1 MKVFIDRPVAT
12 AMAFLALLATGV
24 YSFLNTPIELAPKE
38 SYPMVDVVTSWYGV
52 PPEVVQTQVTAP
64 LEEACST
71 VKGIVKMT
79 STSQIGLSRI
89 TLEFDPKTD
98 MEFATLALREE
109 MTKARTLMPPRVRP
123 IVQPY
128 IPEDFRVRPFLEYT
142 VSGDYG
148 LQELQEL
155 VKEKVEIGLGSVRGV
170 SGVEVAGGSEP
181 EIRVVLDKG
190 KVKAYGLHPYTVNAA
205 IGARL
210 GTYPTGRVRKGN
222 QEFLFKFADRIDS
235 LAELEETVVAYSGQN
250 PILVKDI
257 ASVEVTYADIR
268 TIHRING
275 QPTVSLTVSKER
287 GANTLRVAGDVKR
300 KLEDVKGDLPPSLV
314 FKGVDDESEEIRKN
328 LNDLALLAGLITI
341 IVFAMVFIVLR
352 RVKPSLLILSS
363 IAFSIVITF
372 NLIYAFKISLN
383 MLTLGAL
390 ALGFGMF
397 VDNSIVVFENILRL
411 RERGMEPREA
421 AIQGPRE
428 VFVAVLASTLTT
440 MAVFF
445 SFPFF
450 QGKLKIYYLP
460 LAIVIASA
468 MAASLLVSFSL
479 IPALSPRLIKKRK
492 TSGAEEKKSPRF
504 EKVLGVL
511 MRHPVEVLLVVAALL
526 FGAYKWF
533 RAEVTIGRWYPWY
546 SKEYL
551 YVRVGMPPGTDI
563 ARTDETIRAF
573 EDKVVAQD
581 YAKEMNV
588 RIQSE
593 TAQAII
599 GFPPD
604 IEKSYRPYALKEELI
619 QLATQF
625 AGIDISVSGF
635 DPQWYSSS
643 MGAGTYYSSRIK
655 FFGYNLKKL
664 KEITA
669 DLEKTLRRNPRIKEV
684 RTVSS
689 RYGWWRGD
697 TFEDILK
704 IDKAALRRYD
714 IDPAYLYFHLQ
725 TMIQGEFGSPARIR
739 MGGKD
744 ITVTV
749 KFPEASTLDMRGL
762 REALIQTR
770 AGEYLRLGEIASFD
784 EVPIAGS
791 IDRENQ
797 QFQQTIMWEFRGP
810 SKAEERYRK
819 AIFASLH
826 LPPGFSATLD
836 EQWFVTEEE
845 QKQINFAIAVA
856 LVIIFMILAALYE
869 SFILPFFIMLAV
881 PLSLIGVFVAFVV
894 AKAPFDPTAYIGVIL
909 LSGIVV
915 NNAIL
920 LVDHINL
927 RRKQGLALLEAVV
940 RGTKDR
946 VRPIF
951 MTTATTVLGMLPL
964 LLISSGTNKR
974 QIWSSLALCTV
985 GGLTTSTLLMLF
997 VIPVL
1002 YYHGDKLNA
1011 WGAEKAREARGLF
1024 GAKKPSDATP
1034 AWEETHPG
1042 DHQGAESSKRPSEV
1056 RRSGS

>member
-1 MKVFIDRPVAT
+1 MGGAEEGVKFFIDRPVAT
-12 AMAFLALLATGV
+12 AMIFLALLAMGV

-38 SYPMVDVVTSWYGV
+38 SFPMLDVVTSWYGV

-64 LEEACST
+64 LEEACAT
-71 VKGIVKMT
+71 VKGVVKMT

-98 MEFATLALREE
+98 MEFAALALREE
-109 MTKARTLMPPRVRP
+109 LSKTRTVLPPLVRP
-123 IVQPY
+123 LLQPY
-128 IPEDFRVRPFLEYT
+128 IPEDFRVRPFLQYT

-155 VKEKVEIGLGSVRGV
+155 VKEKLEIGLGAVRGV

-181 EIRVVLDKG
+181 EIRVVIDKARL
-190 KVKAYGLHPYTVNAA
+190 KTLGLHPYTVNAA

-235 LAELEETVVAYSGQN
+235 ISELERTVVAYSGQN
-250 PILVKDI
+250 PILVQDV
-257 ASVEVTYADIR
+257 ATVEITYADIR

-275 QPTVSLTVSKER
+275 QPTVNLTVLKER
-287 GANTLRVAGDVKR
+287 GANTLRIARDVKD
-300 KLEDVKGDLPPSLV
+300 KLEEVKRELPPDLV
-314 FKGVDDESEEIRKN
+314 FKSVDDESEEIRKN
-328 LNDLALLAGLITI
+328 LNDLYLLAGLITA
-341 IVFAMVFIVLR
+341 IVFVMVFVVLR
-352 RVKPSLLILSS
+352 RLRPSLLILSS

-411 RERGMEPREA
+411 RERGLAPREA

-428 VFVAVLASTLTT
+428 VFVAVLASTATT

-460 LAIVIASA
+460 LAIVITSA
-468 MAASLLVSFSL
+468 LAASLLVSFSL
-479 IPALSPRLIKKRK
+479 IPALSPRLIGKRR
-492 TSGAEEKKSPRF
+492 TGVSGERRSPRF
-504 EKVLGVL
+504 EKALAFL
-511 MRHPVEVLLVVAALL
+511 LRHPVEVLLIVAALL
-526 FGAYKWF
+526 FGAYRWF

-573 EDKVVAQD
+573 EDKVMAQD
-581 YAKEMNV
+581 YEKEMNV
-588 RIQSE
+588 RIVAE
-593 TAQAII
+593 NAQAII
-599 GFPPD
+599 GFPPG

-689 RYGWWRGD
+689 RFGWWRGD
-697 TFEDILK
+697 TVEDILK
-704 IDKAALRRYD
+704 IDKSVLRRYD

-725 TMIQGEFGSPARIR
+725 SMIQGNFGTPARIR
-739 MGGKD
+739 TAGKD
-744 ITVTV
+744 ITVSV
-749 KFPEASTLDMRGL
+749 KFPEASTLDIRGL

-770 AGEYLRLGEIASFD
+770 GGEYLRLGEIAAFD

-819 AIFASLH
+819 AVFASLH
-826 LPPGFSATLD
+826 LQPGFSATLD
-836 EQWFVTEEE
+836 ETWYVTEEE

-869 SFILPFFIMLAV
+869 SFITPFFVLLAV
-881 PLSLIGVFVAFVV
+881 PLALIGVFVAFVV
-894 AKAPFDPTAYIGVIL
+894 AGAPFDPTAYIGVIL
-909 LSGIVV
+909 LAGIVV

-927 RRKQGLALLEAVV
+927 RRKQGLGLLEAVV

-951 MTTATTVLGMLPL
+951 MTTATTVFGMLPL
-964 LLISSGTNKR
+964 LLIGAEANKR

-985 GGLTTSTLLMLF
+985 GGLTSSTLFILI

-1002 YYHGDKLNA
+1002 YYHGDGLRA
-1011 WGAEKAREARGLF
+1011 WGAEKAREAREVF
-1024 GAKKPSDATP
+1024 GRGQK
-1034 AWEETHPG
+1034 
-1042 DHQGAESSKRPSEV
+1042 
-1056 RRSGS
+1056 

>member
-1 MKVFIDRPVAT
+1 MKALIDRPVAT
-12 AMAFLALLATGV
+12 AMVFLALLATGV

-38 SYPMVDVVTSWYGV
+38 TFPSLDIVTSWYGV

-64 LEEACST
+64 LEEACAT
-71 VKGIVKMT
+71 VKGITKMT
-79 STSQIGLSRI
+79 STSEIGQSRI

-109 MTKARTLMPPRVRP
+109 LAKTRPLLPARVRP
-123 IVQPY
+123 YVQPY
-128 IPEDFRVRPFLEYT
+128 VPEDFRVRPFLSYT
-142 VSGDYG
+142 VSGPFV

-155 VKEKVEIGLGSVRGV
+155 VKEKLEIGLGAVRGV

-181 EIRVVLDKG
+181 EIRVTLDEDRI
-190 KVKAYGLHPYTVNAA
+190 KALGLHPYTINAA

-210 GTYPTGRVRKGN
+210 GTYPTGRVRRGN

-235 LAELEETVVAYSGQN
+235 LDELRETIVAHTGSN
-250 PILVKDI
+250 PILVRDVAK
-257 ASVEVTYADIR
+257 VEVTYAEIR

-287 GANTLRVAGDVKR
+287 GANTLRVAADVKR
-300 KLEDVKGDLPPSLV
+300 KLEAVKAELPPDLV
-314 FKGVDDESEEIRKN
+314 FKQVDDESDEIRKN
-328 LNDLALLAGLITI
+328 LDDLYLLAALITV
-341 IVFAMVFIVLR
+341 IVFVMIYVVLR
-352 RVKPSLLILSS
+352 RMTPSLLILSS

-372 NLIYAFKISLN
+372 NLIYAFGISLN

-397 VDNSIVVFENILRL
+397 VDNSIVVFENTLRL
-411 RERGMEPREA
+411 RESGMDPRQA
-421 AIQGPRE
+421 AIQGPKE
-428 VFVAVLASTLTT
+428 VFIAVLASTLTV

-460 LAIVIASA
+460 LAIVIGSA
-468 MAASLLVSFSL
+468 MAASLLVSFTL
-479 IPALSPRLIKKRK
+479 IPALSPRLLERRK
-492 TSGAEEKKSPRF
+492 APAGPAAGPGRRGRF
-504 EKVLGVL
+504 DRVLEAL
-511 MRHPVEVLLVVAALL
+511 IRHPVEILLVVAALL
-526 FGAYKWF
+526 FGSYKWF
-533 RAEVTIGRWYPWY
+533 RSEVTLGRWYSWY

-573 EDKVVAQD
+573 EEKVMALD
-581 YAKEMNV
+581 YEKEMNV
-588 RIQSE
+588 RIVPE
-593 TAQAII
+593 NAQAII
-599 GFPPD
+599 GFPPE
-604 IEKSYRPYALKEELI
+604 IERSYRPYALKEELI

-635 DPQWYSSS
+635 DPQYYASS

-655 FFGYNLKKL
+655 FFGYNLRKL

-689 RYGWWRGD
+689 RFGWWRGD
-697 TFEDILK
+697 TVEDILK
-704 IDKAALRRYD
+704 IDKAALKSYNV
-714 IDPAYLYFHLQ
+714 DPAYLYFALQ
-725 TMIQGEFGSPARIR
+725 TMIQGTFGQPARIR
-739 MGGKD
+739 TEGKD
-744 ITVTV
+744 IAVSV
-749 KFPEASTLDMRGL
+749 KSPDAATLDMRGL
-762 REALIQTR
+762 SESLIQTR
-770 AGEYLRLGEIASFD
+770 GGEYLRLGEVASFI
-784 EVPIAGS
+784 ESPIPGS

-819 AIFASLH
+819 AVFDSLH
-826 LPPGFSATLD
+826 LPPGFSASL
-836 EQWFVTEEE
+836 EERWFVTEEE
-845 QKQINFAIAVA
+845 QKQINFAIAAA

-881 PLSLIGVFVAFVV
+881 PLALIGVFVAFVV
-894 AKAPFDPTAYIGVIL
+894 AKEPFDPTAYIGVIL

-915 NNAIL
+915 SNSIL

-927 RRKQGLALLEAVV
+927 KRRQGLGLLEAVV
-940 RGTKDR
+940 GGTKDR

-951 MTTATTVLGMLPL
+951 MTVATTIFGMLPM
-964 LLISSGTNKR
+964 LLISARANQR

-985 GGLTTSTLLMLF
+985 GGLTSSTILVF
-997 VIPVL
+997 VVLPVL
-1002 YYHGDKLNA
+1002 YYHGDGLRA
-1011 WGAEKAREARGLF
+1011 WGAEKAREARDLF
-1024 GAKKPSDATP
+1024 GKKK
-1034 AWEETHPG
+1034 G
-1042 DHQGAESSKRPSEV
+1042 
-1056 RRSGS
+1056 

>member
-1 MKVFIDRPVAT
+1 MKLFIDRPVAT

-71 VKGIVKMT
+71 IKGIVKMT

-89 TLEFDPKTD
+89 TLEFDPKTN

-109 MTKARTLMPPRVRP
+109 LTKARTLLPPRIRP

-142 VSGDYG
+142 ISGDYG

-155 VKEKVEIGLGSVRGV
+155 VKEKLEIGLGSVRGV

-181 EIRVVLDKG
+181 EIRVVLDKS
-190 KVKAYGLHPYTVNAA
+190 KIKAYGLHPYTINAA

-210 GTYPTGRVRKGN
+210 GTYPTGRVRRGN

-235 LAELEETVVAYSGQN
+235 LPELEETVVAYSGQN
-250 PILVKDI
+250 PILVKDV

-287 GANTLRVAGDVKR
+287 GANTLRIAGDVKR
-300 KLEDVKGDLPPSLV
+300 KLDQVKTDLPPNLV
-314 FKGVDDESEEIRKN
+314 FKSVDDESEEIRKN

-341 IVFAMVFIVLR
+341 IVFAMIFVVLR
-352 RVKPSLLILSS
+352 RVRPSLLILAS

-421 AIQGPRE
+421 AIQGPKE

-479 IPALSPRLIKKRK
+479 IPALSPRLIEKRK
-492 TSGAEEKKSPRF
+492 TSGAEEKRSPRF
-504 EKVLGVL
+504 EKALGVL
-511 MRHPVEVLLVVAALL
+511 LRHPVEVLLVVAALL
-526 FGAYKWF
+526 FGAYRWF

-588 RIQSE
+588 RIQAE
-593 TAQAII
+593 NAQAII

-669 DLEKTLRRNPRIKEV
+669 NLEGTLRRNPRIKEV

-697 TFEDILK
+697 TLEDILK

-739 MGGKD
+739 TGGKD
-744 ITVTV
+744 IVVSV

-762 REALIQTR
+762 REVLLQTR

-819 AIFASLH
+819 AVFASLH

-836 EQWFVTEEE
+836 EQWYVTEEE

-856 LVIIFMILAALYE
+856 LVIIFMILSALYE
-869 SFILPFFIMLAV
+869 SFVTPFFILLAV

-909 LSGIVV
+909 LAGIVV

-927 RRKQGLALLEAVV
+927 RRRQGLALLEAVV

-951 MTTATTVLGMLPL
+951 MTTATTVFGMLPL
-964 LLISSGTNKR
+964 LLIGSGTNKR

-1011 WGAEKAREARGLF
+1011 WGAEKAREARELF
-1024 GAKKPSDATP
+1024 G
-1034 AWEETHPG
+1034 G
-1042 DHQGAESSKRPSEV
+1042 KRHK
-1056 RRSGS
+1056 G

>member
-1 MKVFIDRPVAT
+1 MKLFIDRPVAT

-38 SYPMVDVVTSWYGV
+38 DYPRVNIVTIWSGV

-64 LEEACST
+64 LEEACAT
-71 VKGIVKMT
+71 VKGITKIT
-79 STSQIGLSRI
+79 SSSEIGRSVI
-89 TLEFDPKTD
+89 TLEFDPKTN

-109 MTKARTLMPPRVRP
+109 MTKARPLLPPRIRP
-123 IVQPY
+123 YVVPY
-128 IPEDFRVRPFLEYT
+128 VPEDFQVRPFLEFT
-142 VSGDYG
+142 VSGRYG

-155 VKEKVEIGLGSVRGV
+155 VKEKLEIGLGSVRGV

-181 EIRVVLDKG
+181 EIRVVLDEDRI
-190 KVKAYGLHPYTVNAA
+190 KAIGLHPFTINAA

-210 GTYPTGRVRKGN
+210 GTYPTGRVRRGN

-235 LAELEETVVAYSGQN
+235 LDELRETVVAHSGEN
-250 PILVKDI
+250 PILVKDV
-257 ASVEVTYADIR
+257 ARVEMTYADILQ
-268 TIHRING
+268 IHRING

-287 GANTLRVAGDVKR
+287 GANTLRVAADVKT
-300 KLEDVKGDLPPSLV
+300 KLETIKGELPPDLV
-314 FKGVDDESEEIRKN
+314 FKSVNDESEEIRKN
-328 LNDLALLAGLITI
+328 LNDFYVLAGLITV
-341 IVFAMVFIVLR
+341 IVFAMIYVVLR

-411 RERGMEPREA
+411 RESGLAPREA
-421 AIQGPRE
+421 AIQGPKE
-428 VFVAVLASTLTT
+428 VFVAVLASTLTV

-479 IPALSPRLIKKRK
+479 IPALSPRLVEKRGK
-492 TSGAEEKKSPRF
+492 DADSGGEKRSPRF
-504 EKVLGVL
+504 EKALGVL
-511 MRHPVEVLLVVAALL
+511 IRHPVEVLLVVAALL
-526 FGAYKWF
+526 LGSYKWF
-533 RAEVTIGRWYPWY
+533 RAEVTMGRWYDWY
-546 SKEYL
+546 SKQTL
-551 YVRVGMPPGTDI
+551 VVRIGMPPGTDI

-581 YAKEMNV
+581 YEKEMNV
-588 RIQSE
+588 QVMSESAYARIE
-593 TAQAII
+593 
-599 GFPPD
+599 FPQE
-604 IEKSYRPYALKEELI
+604 IERSYRPYALKEELI

-625 AGIDISVSGF
+625 AGIDIGVMGF
-635 DPQWYSSS
+635 DPQFYSSS

-655 FFGYNLKKL
+655 FYGYNLKKL
-664 KEITA
+664 KEITG

-697 TFEDILK
+697 TLEDILK
-704 IDKAALRRYD
+704 IDKTALKRYD
-714 IDPAYLYFHLQ
+714 IDPAYLYFSLQ
-725 TMIQGEFGSPARIR
+725 TMIQGTFGQPARIR
-739 MGGKD
+739 TEGKD
-744 ITVTV
+744 VTV
-749 KFPEASTLDMRGL
+749 SVKYPDAATLDMRAL

-770 AGEYLRLGEIASFD
+770 GGEYLRLGEIAAFA
-784 EVPIAGS
+784 ETPIPGS

-810 SKAEERYRK
+810 SKAEDRYRK
-819 AIFASLH
+819 GVFASLH
-826 LPPGFSATLD
+826 LAPGFSATLD
-836 EQWFVTEEE
+836 EPWYVTEEE

-881 PLSLIGVFVAFVV
+881 PLALIGVFVAFVV

-915 NNAIL
+915 SNSIL

-927 RRKQGLALLEAVV
+927 RRRQGLGLLEAVV

-951 MTTATTVLGMLPL
+951 MTTSTTIFGMLPM
-964 LLISSGTNKR
+964 LLIGAEANKR

-985 GGLTTSTLLMLF
+985 GGLTSSTILVF
-997 VIPVL
+997 IVIPVL
-1002 YYHGDKLNA
+1002 YYHGDGLRA
-1011 WGAEKAREARGLF
+1011 WGAEKAREARQLF
-1024 GAKKPSDATP
+1024 GKK
-1034 AWEETHPG
+1034 
-1042 DHQGAESSKRPSEV
+1042 QG
-1056 RRSGS
+1056 

>member
-1 MKVFIDRPVAT
+1 MKLFIDRPVAT

-71 VKGIVKMT
+71 IKGIVKMT

-89 TLEFDPKTD
+89 TLEFDPKTN

-109 MTKARTLMPPRVRP
+109 LTKARTLLPPRIRP

-142 VSGDYG
+142 ISGDYG

-155 VKEKVEIGLGSVRGV
+155 VKEKLEIGLGSVRGV

-181 EIRVVLDKG
+181 EIRVVLDKS
-190 KVKAYGLHPYTVNAA
+190 KIKAYGLHPYTINAA

-210 GTYPTGRVRKGN
+210 GTYPTGRVRRGN

-235 LAELEETVVAYSGQN
+235 LPELEETVVAYSGQN
-250 PILVKDI
+250 PILVKDV

-287 GANTLRVAGDVKR
+287 GANTLRIAGDVKR
-300 KLEDVKGDLPPSLV
+300 KLDQVKTDLPPNLV
-314 FKGVDDESEEIRKN
+314 FKSVDDESEEIRKN

-341 IVFAMVFIVLR
+341 IVFAMIFVVLR
-352 RVKPSLLILSS
+352 RVRPSLLILAS

-421 AIQGPRE
+421 AIQGPKE

-479 IPALSPRLIKKRK
+479 IPALSPRLIEKRK
-492 TSGAEEKKSPRF
+492 TSGAEEKMSPRF
-504 EKVLGVL
+504 EKALGVL
-511 MRHPVEVLLVVAALL
+511 LRHPVEVLLVVAALL
-526 FGAYKWF
+526 FGAYRWF

-588 RIQSE
+588 RIQAE
-593 TAQAII
+593 NAQAII

-669 DLEKTLRRNPRIKEV
+669 NLEGTLRRNPRIKEV

-697 TFEDILK
+697 TLEDILK

-739 MGGKD
+739 TGGKD
-744 ITVTV
+744 IVVSV

-762 REALIQTR
+762 REALLQTR

-819 AIFASLH
+819 AVFASLH

-836 EQWFVTEEE
+836 EQWYVTEEE

-856 LVIIFMILAALYE
+856 LVIIFMILSALYE
-869 SFILPFFIMLAV
+869 SFVTPFFILLAV

-909 LSGIVV
+909 LAGIVV

-927 RRKQGLALLEAVV
+927 RRRQGLALLEAVV

-951 MTTATTVLGMLPL
+951 MTTATTVFGMLPL
-964 LLISSGTNKR
+964 LLIGSGTNKR

-1002 YYHGDKLNA
+1002 
-1011 WGAEKAREARGLF
+1011 
-1024 GAKKPSDATP
+1024 
-1034 AWEETHPG
+1034 
-1042 DHQGAESSKRPSEV
+1042 
-1056 RRSGS
+1056 

>member
-1 MKVFIDRPVAT
+1 MKFFIDRPVAT
-12 AMAFLALLATGV
+12 AMVFLALLATGV
-24 YSFLNTPIELAPKE
+24 YSFLNTPIELMPKE
-38 SYPMVDVVTSWYGV
+38 DFPKVDIVTSWYGV

-64 LEEACST
+64 LEEACAT
-71 VKGIVKMT
+71 VKGITKMI

-89 TLEFDPKTD
+89 TLEFDPKTN
-98 MEFATLALREE
+98 MEFAQLALREE
-109 MTKARTLMPPRVRP
+109 LTKARLLLPPRVRA
-123 IVQPY
+123 ILQPY
-128 IPEDFRVRPFLEYT
+128 VPEDFRERPFLQYT
-142 VSGDYG
+142 VSGSYG

-155 VKEKVEIGLGSVRGV
+155 VKEKLEIGLGAVRGV

-181 EIRVVLDKG
+181 EIRVVLDEDKI
-190 KVKAYGLHPYTVNAA
+190 KAFNLHPYTVNAA

-210 GTYPTGRVRKGN
+210 GTYPTGRVRRGN

-235 LAELEETVVAYSGQN
+235 LAELEETIVAHTGAN
-250 PILVKDI
+250 PILVKDV
-257 ASVEVTYADIR
+257 AKVEVTYADIR
-268 TIHRING
+268 QIHRING
-275 QPTVSLTVSKER
+275 QPTVSLTVLKER
-287 GANTLRVAGDVKR
+287 GGNTLRVARDVKA
-300 KLEDVKGDLPPSLV
+300 KLESLKRELPPGLV
-314 FKGVDDESEEIRKN
+314 FKSVDDESEDVRKN
-328 LNDLALLAGLITI
+328 LNDFYLLAGLITL
-341 IVFAMVFIVLR
+341 IVFAMIYVVLR
-352 RVKPSLLILSS
+352 RFKPSLLILSS

-411 RERGMEPREA
+411 REQGMAPRDA
-421 AIQGPRE
+421 AVQGPRE
-428 VFVAVLASTLTT
+428 VFVAVLASTLTV

-450 QGKLKIYYLP
+450 QGKLKVFYLP

-468 MAASLLVSFSL
+468 MAASLLVSFTL
-479 IPALSPRLIKKRK
+479 IPALSPKLVEKRK
-492 TSGAEEKKSPRF
+492 GRATEERRSPRF
-504 EKVLGVL
+504 EKALTFFL
-511 MRHPVEVLLVVAALL
+511 RHPVEVILVVAALL
-526 FGAYKWF
+526 FGSYKWF
-533 RAEVTIGRWYPWY
+533 RAEVTLGRWGSWY
-546 SKEYL
+546 SEEYL

-581 YAKEMNV
+581 YEKEMNV
-588 RIQSE
+588 RIYAE
-593 TAQAII
+593 RADAII
-599 GFPPD
+599 GFPP
-604 IEKSYRPYALKEELI
+604 EVERSYVPYALKEELI
-619 QLATQF
+619 QLAAQF
-625 AGIDISVSGF
+625 AGIDVSVSGF
-635 DPQWYSSS
+635 DPQYYSSS

-655 FFGYNLKKL
+655 FYGYNLKKL

-689 RYGWWRGD
+689 RFGWWRGD
-697 TFEDILK
+697 TVEDVLR
-704 IDKAALRRYD
+704 IDKAALKRYD
-714 IDPAYLYFHLQ
+714 VDPAYLYFSLQ
-725 TMIQGEFGSPARIR
+725 TMIQGTFGQPARIR
-739 MGGKD
+739 TGGKD
-744 ITVTV
+744 VVVSV
-749 KFPEASTLDMRGL
+749 KYPDASTLDMRGL

-770 AGEYLRLGEIASFD
+770 GGEYLRLGEIAAFT
-784 EVPIAGS
+784 EVPIPGS

-819 AIFASLH
+819 GIFESLH

-856 LVIIFMILAALYE
+856 LVIIFMIVAALYE
-869 SFILPFFIMLAV
+869 SFVLPFFIMLAV
-881 PLSLIGVFVAFVV
+881 PLALIGVFVAFVV

-915 NNAIL
+915 SNSIL

-927 RRKQGLALLEAVV
+927 RRRQGLGLLDAVV

-951 MTTATTVLGMLPL
+951 MTTSTTIFGMLPL
-964 LLISSGTNKR
+964 LLIGAEANKR

-985 GGLTTSTLLMLF
+985 GGLTTSTILVF
-997 VIPVL
+997 VVLPVL
-1002 YYHGDKLNA
+1002 YYHGDGLRA
-1011 WGAEKAREARGLF
+1011 WGAEKAREARALF
-1024 GAKKPSDATP
+1024 GKKKS
-1034 AWEETHPG
+1034 
-1042 DHQGAESSKRPSEV
+1042 
-1056 RRSGS
+1056 

>member
-38 SYPMVDVVTSWYGV
+38 SYPMVNVVTSWYGV

-71 VKGIVKMT
+71 IKGITKMT

-109 MTKARTLMPPRVRP
+109 LTKARALLPPLIRP

-128 IPEDFRVRPFLEYT
+128 IPEDFRVRPFLEYSI
-142 VSGDYG
+142 SGDYG

-155 VKEKVEIGLGSVRGV
+155 VKEKLEIGLGSVRNV
-170 SGVEVAGGSEP
+170 SGVDVAGGSEP

-190 KVKAYGLHPYTVNAA
+190 KIKAYGLHPYTVNAA

-235 LAELEETVVAYSGQN
+235 LTELEETVVAYSGQN

-268 TIHRING
+268 AIHRING

-300 KLEDVKGDLPPSLV
+300 KLEQVKGDLPPGLV
-314 FKGVDDESEEIRKN
+314 FKSVDDESEDIRKN

-341 IVFAMVFIVLR
+341 IVFAMVFVVLR

-397 VDNSIVVFENILRL
+397 VDNSIVVFENTLRL
-411 RERGMEPREA
+411 REQGMEPREA
-421 AIQGPRE
+421 AIQGPKE
-428 VFVAVLASTLTT
+428 VFIAVLASTLTV

-479 IPALSPRLIKKRK
+479 IPALSPRLIEKLKMAG
-492 TSGAEEKKSPRF
+492 TEERRSPRF
-504 EKVLGVL
+504 EKALTFL
-511 MRHPVEVLLVVAALL
+511 MHHPVEVLLIVAALL
-526 FGAYKWF
+526 FGTYRWF

-546 SKEYL
+546 SKERL
-551 YVRVGMPPGTDI
+551 NVRVGMPPGTDI

-581 YAKEMNV
+581 YEKEMNV
-588 RIQSE
+588 RIFAESADANIE
-593 TAQAII
+593 
-599 GFPPD
+599 FPPE

-655 FFGYNLKKL
+655 FLGYNLKKL
-664 KEITA
+664 KEITT
-669 DLEKTLRRNPRIKEV
+669 DLEKTLRRNPRIKDV

-697 TFEDILK
+697 TLEDILK

-739 MGGKD
+739 TGGKD
-744 ITVTV
+744 ITVSV

-819 AIFASLH
+819 AVFASLH

-836 EQWFVTEEE
+836 EIWFVTEEE

-881 PLSLIGVFVAFVV
+881 PLALIGVFVAFVV

-915 NNAIL
+915 SNSIL

-927 RRKQGLALLEAVV
+927 RRRQGLGLLEAVV

-951 MTTATTVLGMLPL
+951 MTTATTIFGMLPL
-964 LLISSGTNKR
+964 LLIGSGTNKR

-985 GGLTTSTLLMLF
+985 GGLTSSTILVF
-997 VIPVL
+997 VVLPVL
-1002 YYHGDKLNA
+1002 YFHGDKLNA

-1024 GAKKPSDATP
+1024 GAKRRKSGDPAAGSEKPKENP
-1034 AWEETHPG
+1034 EY
-1042 DHQGAESSKRPSEV
+1042 
-1056 RRSGS
+1056 

>member
-89 TLEFDPKTD
+89 TLEFDPKTN

-109 MTKARTLMPPRVRP
+109 LTKARTLMPPRIRP

-128 IPEDFRVRPFLEYT
+128 IPEDFRVRPFLQYT
-142 VSGDYG
+142 VSGDYV
-148 LQELQEL
+148 LQELQEI
-155 VKEKVEIGLGSVRGV
+155 VKEKLEIGLGSVRGV

-190 KVKAYGLHPYTVNAA
+190 KVKAYGLHPYTINAA

-210 GTYPTGRVRKGN
+210 GTYPTGRIRKGN

-235 LAELEETVVAYSGQN
+235 LPELEETVVAYSGQN
-250 PILVKDI
+250 PILVKDV
-257 ASVEVTYADIR
+257 ATVEITYADIR

-275 QPTVSLTVSKER
+275 QPTVSLTVLKER
-287 GANTLRVAGDVKR
+287 GANTLRIAGDVKR
-300 KLEDVKGDLPPSLV
+300 KLEEVKKELPPNLV
-314 FKGVDDESEEIRKN
+314 FKSVDDESEEIRKN

-341 IVFAMVFIVLR
+341 IVFVMIFVVLR
-352 RVKPSLLILSS
+352 RVRPSLLILSS

-411 RERGMEPREA
+411 RELGMEPREA
-421 AIQGPRE
+421 SIQGPKE
-428 VFVAVLASTLTT
+428 VFVAVLASTLTV

-479 IPALSPRLIKKRK
+479 IPALSPRLIEKRK
-492 TSGAEEKKSPRF
+492 RTGTEERPSPRF
-504 EKVLGVL
+504 EKVLTFL
-511 MRHPVEVLLVVAALL
+511 IRHPVEVLLVVAALL
-526 FGAYKWF
+526 FGSYRWF
-533 RAEVTIGRWYPWY
+533 RAEVTVGRWYSWY

-551 YVRVGMPPGTDI
+551 YVRVVMPPGTDI

-573 EDKVVAQD
+573 EDKVMAQD
-581 YAKEMNV
+581 CTKEMNV

-593 TAQAII
+593 NAQAII

-689 RYGWWRGD
+689 RFGWWRGD
-697 TFEDILK
+697 TVEDVLK

-725 TMIQGEFGSPARIR
+725 TMIQGEFGTPARIR
-739 MGGKD
+739 TGGRD
-744 ITVTV
+744 LIVSV

-784 EVPIAGS
+784 EVPIPGS

-819 AIFASLH
+819 AVFASLH
-826 LPPGFSATLD
+826 LQPGFSATLD
-836 EQWFVTEEE
+836 ESWFVTEEE

-869 SFILPFFIMLAV
+869 SFITPFFIMLAV
-881 PLSLIGVFVAFVV
+881 PLALIGVFVAFVV

-915 NNAIL
+915 SNSIL

-927 RRKQGLALLEAVV
+927 RRRQGLGLLEAVV

-946 VRPIF
+946 MRPVF
-951 MTTATTVLGMLPL
+951 MTTATTIFGMLPL
-964 LLISSGTNKR
+964 LLIGAEANKR

-985 GGLTTSTLLMLF
+985 GGLTSSTILVF
-997 VIPVL
+997 VVLPVL
-1002 YYHGDKLNA
+1002 YFHGDRLKL

-1024 GAKKPSDATP
+1024 GAKRRKGGDP
-1034 AWEETHPG
+1034 AAAGEIPEEP
-1042 DHQGAESSKRPSEV
+1042 AE
-1056 RRSGS
+1056 

>member
-1 MKVFIDRPVAT
+1 MKLFIDRPVAT

-38 SYPMVDVVTSWYGV
+38 SFPMVDIVTSWHGV

-64 LEEACST
+64 LEEACAT
-71 VKGIVKMT
+71 VKGITKMT
-79 STSQIGLSRI
+79 SASEIGLSRI
-89 TLEFDPKTD
+89 TLEFDPKSN

-109 MTKARTLMPPRVRP
+109 LAKVRMLLPPRVRP
-123 IVQPY
+123 VVQPY
-128 IPEDFRVRPFLEYT
+128 IPGDFRVRPFLEYM
-142 VSGDYG
+142 VSGNYG

-155 VKEKVEIGLGSVRGV
+155 VKEKLEIGLGSVRGV
-170 SGVEVAGGSEP
+170 SAVEVAGGSEQ

-190 KVKAYGLHPYTVNAA
+190 KVKAYGIHPYTVNAA

-235 LAELEETVVAYSGQN
+235 LTGLGETVVAYSGQN
-250 PILVKDI
+250 PILVKDV

-275 QPTVSLTVSKER
+275 QPTVSLTVSRER
-287 GANTLRVAGDVKR
+287 GATTLRGAGGGQR
-300 KLEDVKGDLPPSLV
+300 KLEEVKRDLPPNLA
-314 FKGVDDESEEIRKN
+314 FKSVDDESEEIRKN
-328 LNDLALLAGLITI
+328 LNDLALLAGLITV
-341 IVFAMVFIVLR
+341 IVFAMVVIVLR
-352 RVKPSLLILSS
+352 RVRSSFLILSS
-363 IAFSIVITF
+363 IAFSLVITF

-390 ALGFGMF
+390 AMGFGMF

-421 AIQGPRE
+421 AMQGPKE

-479 IPALSPRLIKKRK
+479 IPALSPKLIEKRK
-492 TSGAEEKKSPRF
+492 RADTEEKRSPRF
-504 EKVLGVL
+504 EKALGIL
-511 MRHPVEVLLVVAALL
+511 IRHSVEVLLVVAALL

-533 RAEVTIGRWYPWY
+533 RAEVTIGHWYPWY

-573 EDKVVAQD
+573 EERVMAQE
-581 YAKEMNV
+581 YRKELNV
-588 RIQSE
+588 RIVPE
-593 TAQAII
+593 NAQAII
-599 GFPPD
+599 GFPPEV
-604 IEKSYRPYALKEELI
+604 EKSYRPYALKEELI

-643 MGAGTYYSSRIK
+643 MGAGTYDSARIK
-655 FFGYNLKKL
+655 FFGYSLKKL

-669 DLEKTLRRNPRIKEV
+669 DLEKTLRRNPRIAEV

-689 RYGWWRGD
+689 RYGWWRSD
-697 TFEDILK
+697 TVEDILK
-704 IDKAALRRYD
+704 IDKTALRRYD

-744 ITVTV
+744 LVVSV
-749 KFPEASTLDMRGL
+749 KFPEASILDMR
-762 REALIQTR
+762 ALKETLVQTR
-770 AGEYLRLGEIASFD
+770 GGKYLRIGEIASFD

-810 SKAEERYRK
+810 TRAEERYRK
-819 AIFASLH
+819 AVFASLH

-836 EQWFVTEEE
+836 EQGSVTEEE

-856 LVIIFMILAALYE
+856 LIIIFMILAALYE
-869 SFILPFFIMLAV
+869 SFILPFFIMLAG
-881 PLSLIGVFVAFVV
+881 PLALIGVFVAFVV
-894 AKAPFDPTAYIGVIL
+894 AKAPFDPTATIGVIL

-915 NNAIL
+915 SNSIL

-927 RRKQGLALLEAVV
+927 RRRQGLGLLEAVV

-951 MTTATTVLGMLPL
+951 MTTATTIFGMLPL
-964 LLISSGTNKR
+964 LLIGAEAKKR

-985 GGLTTSTLLMLF
+985 GGLTSSTILVF
-997 VIPVL
+997 VVLPVL
-1002 YYHGDKLNA
+1002 YYHGDELRA
-1011 WGAEKAREARGLF
+1011 WVAGKAREARELF
-1024 GAKKPSDATP
+1024 GKK
-1034 AWEETHPG
+1034 
-1042 DHQGAESSKRPSEV
+1042 
-1056 RRSGS
+1056 